1 MADPHDEPAPAKRSE
16 DTQTTTSPPKDT
28 VIIEEGDTLLVCAD
42 AEELGKLRVS
52 SIILKHTSPVFKAML
67 GPHFAEGQVPRS
79 ALHPQELHCPE
90 DDWHAMKCLMQLLH
104 HSKSWLQ
111 DDLCN
116 SGTLERLIGLGV
128 VADKYACIEAI
139 FLQVDT
145 VFAHFRN
152 SHIAAGP
159 HPDVSSDSAGLRDCF
174 DLATAAVH
182 FGKHSY
188 FYFFT
193 KRLVM
198 DFVGPYS
205 SVLTTRPGSEDTA
218 LSLKLNIL
226 LKLEE
231 QRNAIR
237 VRIGEHI
244 PSLAIFSCHY
254 CGGGYQSKSTVF
266 MPAFEKAIKLET
278 HWPPTFS
285 SLSIRTVLEKLKNVG
300 NIGWGHV
307 CGHHGSL
314 VRKAREFEDFAAE
327 VYNSM
332 AGMCSRCAKAGSFTT
347 GSCGV
352 SGHWVPTAHW
362 KDGI

>member
-1 MADPHDEPAPAKRSE
+1 MADPHDEPVPAKRSE

-67 GPHFAEGQVPRS
+67 GPHLAEGQVPRS

-90 DDWHAMKCLMQLLH
+90 DNWHAMECLMQLLH
-104 HSKSWLQ
+104 HCKSWLQ
-111 DDLCN
+111 DDLCDN
-116 SGTLERLIGLGV
+116 GTLKRLIGLGA
-128 VADKYACIEAI
+128 VADKYDCIEAI

-145 VFAHFRN
+145 VFAHFKN
-152 SHIAAGP
+152 SHIAAGAYL
-159 HPDVSSDSAGLRDCF
+159 DVNSDSAGLRDCF
-174 DLATAAVH
+174 DLAIAALH
-182 FGKHSY
+182 FEKDSY

-193 KRLVM
+193 KRLVV

-205 SVLTTRPGSEDTA
+205 SVLTTRPGSGESA
-218 LSLKLNIL
+218 LSLELNIL

-231 QRNAIR
+231 QRNATR

-244 PSLAIFSCHY
+244 PSLALVSCLV
-254 CGGGYQSKSTVF
+254 CGPYQHKSITF

-300 NIGWGHV
+300 NIERRPV

-314 VRKAREFEDFAAE
+314 VRKAKEFEDFAAE